1 VRGRLS
7 SAWWLLALCGIANA
21 LNAAVNLLM
30 LEPGGALGLRRF
42 ALRGAVWDM
51 GMLAV
56 AAGVCAIAAGLWTS
70 LRDHSWLLALHGL
83 ALGTFGF
90 IGLSPL
96 VRGPLSFRPVSLVF
110 VVMAV
115 SIGVFA
121 LATARRLRGSALD
134 MAILTVAGA
143 VSLGFAFSFF
153 AVGFHWVTLG
163 PRSFW
168 IWMALYFGF
177 CAMFMLWM
185 AFRGHSR
192 ASFHSGQT
200 ETLSPLPRPRHAH

>member
-1 VRGRLS
+1 
-7 SAWWLLALCGIANA
+7 LCGIANA

-30 LEPGGALGLRRF
+30 LEPGGAFGLRRF
-42 ALRGAVWDM
+42 ALPGAVWDM

-56 AAGVCAIAAGLWTS
+56 AAGGCAVAAGLWTS
-70 LRDHSWLLALHGL
+70 LRDHSWLLAMHGL
-83 ALGTFGF
+83 ALGTFGL

-177 CAMFMLWM
+177 PRCSCYGWRFAGTAVLRSTPARRKPCHHCQDHDTRIKQPSVPGFTH
-185 AFRGHSR
+185 HS
-192 ASFHSGQT
+192 A
-200 ETLSPLPRPRHAH
+200 

>member
-1 VRGRLS
+1 
-7 SAWWLLALCGIANA
+7 LCGIANA

-42 ALRGAVWDM
+42 ALPGAVWDM

-70 LRDHSWLLALHGL
+70 LRDNSWLLSLYGL

-192 ASFHSGQT
+192 ASFHSSQT